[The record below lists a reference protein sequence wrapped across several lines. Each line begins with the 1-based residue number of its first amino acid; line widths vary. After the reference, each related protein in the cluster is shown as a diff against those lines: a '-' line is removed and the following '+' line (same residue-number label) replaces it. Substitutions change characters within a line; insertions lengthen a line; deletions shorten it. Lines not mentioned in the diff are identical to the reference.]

1 VRSELILIVEDDANS
16 RKLLRDALQVTG
28 YATLEALTGEQA
40 LGLATEHGPALVLM
54 DIQLPGIDGVEAL
67 RRLRADPATQG
78 IPVIAVTAS
87 VMNAQQAEFR
97 DAGFDDLEFKPV
109 SVAGLLRKVRVL
121 LDESVASGG
130 SR

>member
-1 VRSELILIVEDDANS
+1 MGKRILMIEDNEDN
-16 RKLLRDALQVTG
+16 RRILRDLLTSKG
-28 YATLEALTGEQA
+28 YDVIEAEDGIDGVSAAETFRPDLI
-40 LGLATEHGPALVLM
+40 LM